1 MPVINNQ
8 RSGVIPGVGANKLL
22 ITLDGATRDELD
34 AVATRQMA
42 QEAAASF
49 GFGMGGLCAP
59 PVIGPIGTDG
69 EIINDATALD
79 PNTTVVGFRAEF
91 TYANK
96 A

>member
-1 MPVINNQ
+1 MPTLNEQ
-8 RSGVIPGVGANKLL
+8 KSGVIKGVGANKLL
-22 ITLDGATRDELD
+22 IILDGATRDEMD

-42 QEAAASF
+42 QEAAAGY

-59 PVIGPIGTDG
+59 PVIGPVGTDG

-91 TYANK
+91 TYANR